1 MIEGALA
8 GFRAVVVDSEREEQ
22 PGGSAAETDP
32 LV

>member
-8 GFRAVVVDSEREEQ
+8 GVRAVVVDSEGEEQ
-22 PGGSAAETDP
+22 PGGSAEETEP